1 MLKINLLPP
10 YIYEGNKR
18 RNVTIVWIALIAI
31 VIGGMVFAK
40 LQVDAATEARRQETE
55 ALRPNADLADRLKAE
70 ASSIQA
76 RNAVTKGKW
85 TFVTTAMEH
94 TTATYPPLFEDIR
107 NWTIQRVLYR
117 SVIPEGQQVTI
128 NAHAPSLRE
137 VGHYMLAMEG
147 NNNVTGLNIGINS
160 IPAFGSSGP
169 IRQQGQGGMGGG
181 QQAQGPSLPGGHDF
195 VVTLSLAKPIPAAPV
210 YPAGQG
216 GGQQGGMG
224 GGMGPGGPMG
234 GGMGPGGPMGSPGG
248 GIPPG
253 GGMGPGGGMPAGG
266 GSSAGMGRMGGGGA
280 MAP

>member
-1 MLKINLLPP
+1 MLRINLLPP

-160 IPAFGSSGP
+160 IPAFGPNGP
-169 IRQQGQGGMGGG
+169 IRQQGQGGFGGG
-181 QQAQGPSLPGGHDF
+181 QQAQEPSLPGGHDF
-195 VVTLSLAKPIPAAPV
+195 VVTLALAKPIPAAPV
-210 YPAGQG
+210 YPPGQG
-216 GGQQGGMG
+216 GGQPGGGMSPG
-224 GGMGPGGPMG
+224 GGMPMGGGMSPGGGMPMGGGASSAGMGGMGPG
-234 GGMGPGGPMGSPGG
+234 
-248 GIPPG
+248 
-253 GGMGPGGGMPAGG
+253 
-266 GSSAGMGRMGGGGA
+266 A

>member
-31 VIGGMVFAK
+31 VIGACVFAK
-40 LQVDAATEARRQETE
+40 LQIDAATEARRAETE
-55 ALRPNADLADRLKAE
+55 SLRPNADLADRLKAE

-85 TFVTTAMEH
+85 TFVTGAMEH
-94 TTATYPPLFEDIR
+94 NTTVYPPLFEDIR

-160 IPAFGSSGP
+160 IPAFGPSGP
-169 IRQQGQGGMGGG
+169 IRQQGQQAFGN
-181 QQAQGPSLPGGHDF
+181 QQTQGPSLPGGHDF
-195 VVTLSLAKPIPAAPV
+195 VVTLALAKPIPAAPV

-216 GGQQGGMG
+216 GGQQGG
-224 GGMGPGGPMG
+224 GM
-234 GGMGPGGPMGSPGG
+234 
-248 GIPPG
+248 
-253 GGMGPGGGMPAGG
+253 GGMGPGGGMQMGG
-266 GSSAGMGRMGGGGA
+266 GPPMGGMPMGGGMSPGGGMPGPGGAMGGGGGR
-280 MAP
+280 MAE